1 MTTAG
6 ISRADVGHRVVVR
19 RRLPG
24 QTGPSGGQA
33 YTDVLG
39 IVEHFDAATVSI
51 RRSDG
56 TLAEMLIADVA
67 RAKRVPAPP
76 ARRRP

>member
-1 MTTAG
+1 M
-6 ISRADVGHRVVVR
+6 VVR

-39 IVEHFDAATVSI
+39 IVENCAAGTVSI

-56 TLAEMLIADVA
+56 TLAEMLIVDVA
-67 RAKRVPAPP
+67 RAKRVPPP
-76 ARRRP
+76 PVRRKL